1 MGAKKKSDDKGK
13 GKDAGGKGKD
23 EQKDAGKVKK
33 GGQKLRIRHILCEKH
48 SKKEEAM
55 AEINERIQNSSE
67 APLSIFI
74 DVARKYSE
82 DKAKLGGLL
91 GDVTKGSL
99 DPAFEAEAWKL
110 PESKGS
116 SISIGQAKTSNGYH
130 LIVVEPLK

>member
-1 MGAKKKSDDKGK
+1 MPPKKKSDDKGK
-13 GKDAGGKGKD
+13 GKDSGKGN
-23 EQKDAGKVKK
+23 EQKDAGKAKK

-48 SKKEEAM
+48 SKKEEAL
-55 AEINERIQNSSE
+55 AEINERIQNTTE

-91 GDVTKGSL
+91 GDVTKGAL

-116 SISIGQAKTSNGYH
+116 SLSIGQVKTSNGYH